1 LSVRVRR
8 GWAFSPLG
16 FARRV
21 AAGAYEDNILFLAS
35 ALTFEAL
42 LAALPFAILVVAT
55 LGFVLHAGEESV
67 TDIVRIMDALLPGG
81 GTSESV
87 QRLED
92 IIEGVISSRTQLS
105 LYGLPIF
112 LWFATRLFAGA
123 RSALN
128 EVFDTE
134 ESRSFF
140 VGKGVDLVMVVVS
153 LALVVANA
161 VLTVSFAN
169 APWVGRFVSELST
182 FAVGMLLFFFVYI
195 VLPSR
200 PIRWDTAMVAAAVA
214 ALSFEIT
221 KVLFTL
227 YLSNFATFD
236 RLLSNANAIAVLLGV
251 LWVYYTAVAFLVGG
265 EVAETYDLMRRQR
278 VQLAVLA

>member
-1 LSVRVRR
+1 MPVPVRR

-21 AAGAYEDNILFLAS
+21 TAGAYEDNILFLAS

-42 LAALPFAILVVAT
+42 LAVLPFAILLLAA
-55 LGFVLHAGEESV
+55 LGFALHAGEETV
-67 TDIVRIMDALLPGG
+67 ADLVRIMDALLPGG

-87 QRLED
+87 RQLED

-134 ESRSFF
+134 ESRSFL
-140 VGKGVDLVMVVVS
+140 VGKAIDLVMVLVS
-153 LALVVANA
+153 LALIVANA
-161 VLTVSFAN
+161 VLTVTFVN
-169 APWVGRFVSELST
+169 APFVGRFVSELST
-182 FAVGMLLFFFVYI
+182 FAVGMFLFFLVYI

-200 PIRWDTAMVAAAVA
+200 PIRWDTAIVAAAVA
-214 ALSFEIT
+214 ALSFEIA
-221 KVLFTL
+221 KMLFTL
-227 YLSNFATFD
+227 YLANFATFD
-236 RLLSNANAIAVLLGV
+236 RLLSNTNAIALLLGV
-251 LWVYYTAVAFLVGG
+251 LWVYCTAVAFLVGG

-278 VQLAVLA
+278 VQRAILA